1 MVILIGNEKIEQ
13 VWRVIMSKPT
23 IGFIGLGLMG
33 GNMVE
38 NLINRGYDL
47 TIMDLNQDVVDG
59 FVAKGAKQAASAKEL
74 AANADIVMLA
84 LTTSNIVEKVIYA
97 DDGILAGI
105 QSGAVLIDF
114 GTSIPASTRKIGAD
128 LAAKGVG
135 MLDAPLGRT
144 PAHAKD
150 GLLNIMAA
158 GDAETFNKVKP
169 VLDEQGE
176 NVFHLGDLG
185 AGHATKLINNFI
197 GMTTVCAMSQAFA
210 VADKVGIDKQ
220 QLFDIMSTGPSN
232 SPFMH
237 FCKNYAVDDNSDLGF
252 SINNANKDLG
262 YFLEM
267 VNDLGT
273 TSLIAEGS
281 SKNLKAAVEAGLGN
295 GNVPEI
301 FDYFKT
307 LEK

>member
-1 MVILIGNEKIEQ
+1 MT
-13 VWRVIMSKPT
+13 KPV

-38 NLINRGYDL
+38 NLQNRGYEL
-47 TIMDLNQDVVDG
+47 VVMG
-59 FVAKGAKQAASAKEL
+59 RKKEAVAAVLDRGNARQATTPKEL
-74 AANADIVMLA
+74 AEASDIVMLCV
-84 LTTSNIVEKVIYA
+84 TTSEVVESLVYG
-97 DDGILAGI
+97 DDGLLAGLKK
-105 QSGAVLIDF
+105 GAVLVDF

-128 LAAKGVG
+128 VAEKGAG
-135 MLDAPLGRT
+135 MIDAPLGRT

-158 GDAETFNKVKP
+158 GDKDVFEKVKP
-169 VLDEQGE
+169 VLEVQGE
-176 NVFHLGDLG
+176 NVFHLGALG
-185 AGHATKLINNFI
+185 AGHVTKLINNFI

-210 VADKVGIDKQ
+210 VADRAGADRQ

-232 SPFMH
+232 SPFMG
-237 FCKNYAVDDNSDLGF
+237 FCKKYAVDGVSDLGF

-267 VNDLGT
+267 VKDMGT
-273 TSLIAEGS
+273 RAEIAEGTAH
-281 SKNLKAAVEAGLGN
+281 NLQAAVDADMGD

-301 FDYFKT
+301 FDYFMK
-307 LEK
+307 LNS